1 MNLRMWVAPTLPLS
15 ASATCSAFFAYGE
28 KVMHAFP
35 FDERAFRWF
44 SQRVQLTVVT
54 STTFVFFLFL
64 PVEEATPR

>member
-1 MNLRMWVAPTLPLS
+1 
-15 ASATCSAFFAYGE
+15 
-28 KVMHAFP
+28 MHAFP